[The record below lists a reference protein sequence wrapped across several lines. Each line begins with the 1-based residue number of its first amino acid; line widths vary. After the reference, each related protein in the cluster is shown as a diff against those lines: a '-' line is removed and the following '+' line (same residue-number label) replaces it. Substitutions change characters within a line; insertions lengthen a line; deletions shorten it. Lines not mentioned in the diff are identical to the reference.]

1 VPGVTYLIASVA
13 NPSFLDHV
21 NGEKVYVFDSRDD
34 RKIQDMRRKAGYT
47 QCSVVNGGGSVA
59 ICSISL
65 AFNLG
70 FRDLHVFGLDCM
82 VTDVK
87 KDHADGIA
95 GTSVELRPMPIVIDG
110 KEIITTGAF
119 LEFANQALDL
129 FSVAHQEG
137 MLNSVKV
144 YGESL
149 INYLWDGQFSEGE

>member
-1 VPGVTYLIASVA
+1 
-13 NPSFLDHV
+13 
-21 NGEKVYVFDSRDD
+21 
-34 RKIQDMRRKAGYT
+34 
-47 QCSVVNGGGSVA
+47 
-59 ICSISL
+59 
-65 AFNLG
+65 
-70 FRDLHVFGLDCM
+70 
-82 VTDVK
+82 
-87 KDHADGIA
+87 
-95 GTSVELRPMPIVIDG
+95 MPIVIDG